1 LSLDRIQPKENQ
13 SDQHPETSVKPR
25 PTDRLTIQHPANQK
39 PLISALIVQPIALTI
54 QHPAN
59 QKPLFSALIVRPIA
73 LTIQHPANQK
83 PLMSVQANKHPPISI
98 ESIAA
103 DHLVQ
108 VTQGL
113 PCLPFASLTPKI
125 VPLEKDNSISW
136 TRLSVPITSKKPRGN
151 RFKKLPAWRENAAFS
166 ELLSYQRAAS
176 PTKLW
181 LFLIIVSFG
190 VHPRCGNK

>member
-1 LSLDRIQPKENQ
+1 
-13 SDQHPETSVKPR
+13 
-25 PTDRLTIQHPANQK
+25 
-39 PLISALIVQPIALTI
+39 
-54 QHPAN
+54 
-59 QKPLFSALIVRPIA
+59 
-73 LTIQHPANQK
+73 
-83 PLMSVQANKHPPISI
+83 MSVQANKHPPISI

-125 VPLEKDNSISW
+125 VPLEKDHSISW

-190 VHPRCGNK
+190 VHPRCGSSCSCRTRKTEFKGSRCTGLGALRSGIGFRAEGRRSGAAIW